1 MAEEHDNHS
10 YEWGLPC
17 DHVLYDLKATS
28 HKPYIQ
34 NQKNE
39 LTQSRLRIFFILSG
53 EPKLCTFSFL
63 ILSFRAT
70 LLITWMVWSTP
81 EIRRHATTVP
91 SRLHC
96 NKVCSSH
103 SYSLNQIWTGDTGIY
118 VNEVSLHSSADVP
131 AWGSNSSLYVFQA
144 RASHLCHL
152 TWTSTIRARDT
163 HPGTPVL
170 SPTATGELRTCN
182 IYIYLWKGQRNA
194 ETQYK
199 RGAQNW

>member
-1 MAEEHDNHS
+1 MHRASESCSKLQAGLLLHMAEEHDNHS

-39 LTQSRLRIFFILSG
+39 STQSRLRIFFILSG

-118 VNEVSLHSSADVP
+118 VMKCHS
-131 AWGSNSSLYVFQA
+131 
-144 RASHLCHL
+144 
-152 TWTSTIRARDT
+152 I
-163 HPGTPVL
+163 PVL
-170 SPTATGELRTCN
+170 MSLPGGATILCMYFRPERATCVTSLEL
-182 IYIYLWKGQRNA
+182 LQ
-194 ETQYK
+194 
-199 RGAQNW
+199 